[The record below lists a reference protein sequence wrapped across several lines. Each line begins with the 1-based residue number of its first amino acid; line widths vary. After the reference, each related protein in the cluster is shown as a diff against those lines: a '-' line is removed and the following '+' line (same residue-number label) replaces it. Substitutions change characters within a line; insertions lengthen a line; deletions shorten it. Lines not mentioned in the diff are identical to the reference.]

1 MMYYDFN
8 QNLMKL
14 EEEIAACTF
23 NNYDYWEEVCETNP
37 SIYKIRN
44 LAEKYEIHME
54 LIDQF
59 YNKIYDIFP
68 NNKLAIKTYIEFL
81 VYVGVNISG
90 LAKAK

>member
-1 MMYYDFN
+1 MLYYDFN
-8 QNLMKL
+8 QNLMRL

-59 YNKIYDIFP
+59 YNQIYDIFP

>member
-1 MMYYDFN
+1 MYYDFN

-54 LIDQF
+54 LID
-59 YNKIYDIFP
+59 
-68 NNKLAIKTYIEFL
+68 
-81 VYVGVNISG
+81 
-90 LAKAK
+90 